1 MSGKKERGREEKKE
15 RGSKQM
21 TKTQNERKNSD
32 MRRNNKYLFNWSW
45 KKERKKDRKKER
57 RMYISKSN
65 SLLLLRGV
73 LPKNN
78 LPLIYQLRMD

>member
-32 MRRNNKYLFNWSW
+32 MRRNNKYLFN
-45 KKERKKDRKKER
+45 
-57 RMYISKSN
+57 
-65 SLLLLRGV
+65 
-73 LPKNN
+73 
-78 LPLIYQLRMD
+78 